1 MQGHTFKILSTPYIF
16 EQLGCYDFSLPQ
28 LYCKK
33 LIFLVPLIIFLFFG
47 IISYRILGIQFL
59 G

>member
-16 EQLGCYDFSLPQ
+16 EQLDCYDFSLPQ

-33 LIFLVPLIIFLFFG
+33 LIFLVLLIIFLF
-47 IISYRILGIQFL
+47 LELFL
-59 G
+59 IES